1 MSTAFAFAYET
12 LRATALKMNRTELL
26 EEIENINGE
35 LSYIAEILHMYNE
48 EDEVYQQNMT
58 HGTFLLH
65 KKELIVS
72 IYHERI
78 QEFQEEIEEEFYA
91 HMEQIQAECVDY
103 GF

>member
-48 EDEVYQQNMT
+48 EDEIYQQNMT

-65 KKELIVS
+65 KKELITM

-78 QEFQEEIEEEFYA
+78 QEFQEEIEDEYYEY
-91 HMEQIQAECVDY
+91 MEQVQAEC